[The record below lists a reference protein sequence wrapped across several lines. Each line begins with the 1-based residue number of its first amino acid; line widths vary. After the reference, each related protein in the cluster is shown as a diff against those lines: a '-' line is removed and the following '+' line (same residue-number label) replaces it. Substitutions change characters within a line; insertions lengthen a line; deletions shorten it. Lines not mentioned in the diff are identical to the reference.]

1 MSWRKDNSTI
11 VLVVLSFSLVLMLL
25 LRQIGRLE
33 VVQDTFVGLVAPVQ
47 YSLSRLLGSLGSK
60 IQVLAHLQ
68 RLEAQQKSMEEAIN
82 QVVLRT
88 AELEEAKIELEL
100 LREQLG
106 FKRANPEYQT
116 LAAEV
121 IGQDPTNLV
130 RFLIIDRGASD
141 GVKRGMPVIS
151 SRGLVGRVAEV
162 GSEWAKVLLL
172 TDPSSSV
179 NAMIQR
185 SRATGTV
192 HGLTGRKLVMRYIAQ
207 SESLEVDD
215 IVMTSGLGGNF
226 PKHLVIGQVTSIRRS
241 DVEMFQEAELR
252 SAVDFNRLETVMVIL
267 NFTPIELGPEVQ

>member
-1 MSWRKDNSTI
+1 MSWKKDNSTI
-11 VLVVLSFSLVLMLL
+11 VLMVLSFSLIAMLF

-33 VVQDTFVGLVAPVQ
+33 AVQDTVVGLVAPVQ
-47 YSLSRLLGSLGSK
+47 YSLSRLVGSLGNK
-60 IQVLAHLQ
+60 IQVLVRLQ
-68 RLEAQQKSMEEAIN
+68 QLEAQQKSMEEAVS

-106 FKRANPEYQT
+106 FKRANPEYQM

-121 IGQDPTNLV
+121 IGHDPTNLV

-141 GVKRGMPVIS
+141 GVKRGMPVVS
-151 SRGLVGRVAEV
+151 SRGLVGRIAEV

-179 NAMIQR
+179 SAMIQR

-192 HGLTGRKLVMRYIAQ
+192 NGLTGRKLVMRYIAQ

-215 IVMTSGLGGNF
+215 IVITSGWVETF
-226 PKHLVIGQVTSIRRS
+226 PGIWSSARS
-241 DVEMFQEAELR
+241 LPSGEA
-252 SAVDFNRLETVMVIL
+252 M
-267 NFTPIELGPEVQ
+267 